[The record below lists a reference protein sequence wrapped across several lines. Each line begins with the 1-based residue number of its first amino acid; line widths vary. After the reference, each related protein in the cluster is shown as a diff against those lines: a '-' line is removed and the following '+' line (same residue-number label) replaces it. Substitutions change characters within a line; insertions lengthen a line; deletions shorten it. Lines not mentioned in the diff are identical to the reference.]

1 LEEYKEELDDALHGR
16 KKKKKKTETKKK
28 KSDDED
34 DKEEKK
40 EHKIPDEP
48 DKIKKAIQRV
58 DLQLIKWKAKKTE
71 KDENK
76 AVSLTTSKINYID
89 PRISVA
95 WAKKW
100 DVPIEKIFS
109 KTLRQKFPWA
119 MDVDDE
125 WTF

>member
-1 LEEYKEELDDALHGR
+1 METALGG
-16 KKKKKKTETKKK
+16 KKKKKKVEKKK

-34 DKEEKK
+34 DDEKK
-40 EHKIPDEP
+40 KEKKIPDDP

-58 DLQLIKWKAKKTE
+58 DLQIIKWKAKKTE

-119 MDVDDE
+119 MDVDEE